1 MNRRGIARVAG
12 LVCLAGAT
20 VQIIYGLLA
29 VVFPYPAIIESS
41 YEVLWMLVNVG
52 MIGGVVGWLAVDVA
66 RPRLAARIGGGL
78 AIAGH
83 LSRIAVSLAAMTS
96 ASAAV
101 DLPIV
106 ASIVLMFL
114 GMGTLGVATL
124 RGKRLSGWARWVPLL
139 TVAAG
144 LVTASFYS
152 IDRVVHFVL
161 LGLFW
166 GPAWL
171 LIGYVL
177 MKQTRK
183 PGQITSQ
190 GRRTTHPEG
199 PRWRTTA
206 TRST

>member
-1 MNRRGIARVAG
+1 MDRRRIARVAG

-29 VVFPYPAIIESS
+29 VVFPYPTIIESR
-41 YEVLWMLVNVG
+41 YEVLWVLVNVG
-52 MIGGVVGWLAVDVA
+52 MVGGVVGWLALDVA
-66 RPRLAARIGGGL
+66 RPRLAVFIGGGL

-83 LSRIAVSLAAMTS
+83 LTRIAASLVAMAS

-101 DLPIV
+101 DAPIV

-114 GMGTLGVATL
+114 GMGTVGVGTL

-139 TVAAG
+139 TVAVG

-152 IDRVVHFVL
+152 IDRVVHFIL
-161 LGLFW
+161 LGLFL

-171 LIGYVL
+171 LVGYVL
-177 MKQTRK
+177 INQTRK
-183 PGQITSQ
+183 PGQITQPKPYASAEQ
-190 GRRTTHPEG
+190 AAGARP
-199 PRWRTTA
+199 
-206 TRST
+206 